1 MLTRVKYHDNI
12 IFEDKN
18 IGITSVGFSVINKNT
33 AQSLNGTIIPIGD
46 YRALDDDTPVN
57 LKQVRSDGVSEDRN
71 NLTFFEVM
79 DMVCECS
86 NSEDKNVCIVMTDT
100 IGILHMIRIV
110 KGEIKN

>member
-1 MLTRVKYHDNI
+1 MLTRVKYHDNV
-12 IFEDKN
+12 IFEDSN
-18 IGITSVGFSVINKNT
+18 VGITNIGFSVVNKNT
-33 AQSLNGTIIPIGD
+33 ALSLNGSIIPIGD

-71 NLTFFEVM
+71 NLTFSEIM
-79 DMVCECS
+79 DMVCESS
-86 NSEDKNVCIVMTDT
+86 NDEDKNVCLVMTDT